1 MQILNQITNA
11 MEDIDTLLDQYFKD
25 LSGENPNGVY
35 DMVIQSVEK
44 PLLLYIMNLAE
55 GNQSN
60 AADILGLNRNTLRKK
75 LKLHKIN
82 T

>member
-1 MQILNQITNA
+1 MSKTNLSN
-11 MEDIDTLLDQYFKD
+11 DIDTLLDQYFTD

-44 PLLLYIMNLAE
+44 PLLLYIMNLSE
-55 GNQSN
+55 GNQSK

-75 LKLHKIN
+75 LKQHKIE

>member
-1 MQILNQITNA
+1 MSKANLPDN
-11 MEDIDTLLDQYFKD
+11 IDTLLDQYFKD
-25 LSGENPNGVY
+25 LSGEKPNGVY
-35 DMVIQSVEK
+35 DMVIHSVEK

-55 GNQSN
+55 GNQSR

-75 LKLHKIN
+75 LKLHKIE

>member
-1 MQILNQITNA
+1 MSKANLSN
-11 MEDIDTLLDQYFKD
+11 DIDTLLDQYFKD
-25 LSGENPNGVY
+25 LSGENPNSVY
-35 DMVIQSVEK
+35 EMVIQSVEK

-55 GNQSN
+55 GNQSK
-60 AADILGLNRNTLRKK
+60 ASDILGLNRNTLRKK

>member
-1 MQILNQITNA
+1 MSKANLSN
-11 MEDIDTLLDQYFKD
+11 DIDTLLDQYFTD

-35 DMVIQSVEK
+35 DMVVHSVEK

-55 GNQSN
+55 GNQSK

-75 LKLHKIN
+75 LKQHKIQ

>member
-1 MQILNQITNA
+1 MSKANLSN
-11 MEDIDTLLDQYFKD
+11 DIDTLLDQYFTD
-25 LSGENPNGVY
+25 LCGENPNSVY

-55 GNQSN
+55 GNQSK

-75 LKLHKIN
+75 LKQHRIE

>member
-1 MQILNQITNA
+1 MSKANLSN
-11 MEDIDTLLDQYFKD
+11 DIDTLLDQYFTD

-35 DMVIQSVEK
+35 DMVVHSVEK
-44 PLLLYIMNLAE
+44 PLLLYIKNLAE
-55 GNQSN
+55 GNQSK

-75 LKLHKIN
+75 LKQHRIE

>member
-1 MQILNQITNA
+1 MSKANLSNNI
-11 MEDIDTLLDQYFKD
+11 DILLDQYFKD

-55 GNQSN
+55 GNQSK

-75 LKLHKIN
+75 LKLYKIE

>member
-1 MQILNQITNA
+1 MGKVNLSN
-11 MEDIDTLLDQYFKD
+11 DIDTLLDEYIKD
-25 LSGENPNGVY
+25 LSGENPKGVY

-55 GNQSN
+55 GNQSK
-60 AADILGLNRNTLRKK
+60 ASDILGLNRNTLRKK
-75 LKLHKIN
+75 LKQHKIE

>member
-1 MQILNQITNA
+1 MSKANLSN
-11 MEDIDTLLDQYFKD
+11 DIDILLDQYFKD

-55 GNQSN
+55 GNQSK
-60 AADILGLNRNTLRKK
+60 ASDILGLNRNTLRKK
-75 LKLHKIN
+75 LKLHKIE

>member
-1 MQILNQITNA
+1 MGKANLSN
-11 MEDIDTLLDQYFKD
+11 DIDTLLDQYFKD
-25 LSGENPNGVY
+25 LSGENPKGVY

-55 GNQSN
+55 GNQSK

-75 LKLHKIN
+75 LKLHKIE

>member
-1 MQILNQITNA
+1 MSKVNLSN
-11 MEDIDTLLDQYFKD
+11 DIDILLDQYFTD
-25 LSGENPNGVY
+25 LSSENPNDVY

-55 GNQSN
+55 GNQSK

-75 LKLHKIN
+75 LKQHKIEA
-82 T
+82 

>member
-1 MQILNQITNA
+1 MMGKANLSN
-11 MEDIDTLLDQYFKD
+11 DIDILLDKYFTD

-55 GNQSN
+55 GNQSR

-75 LKLHKIN
+75 LKQHKIE

>member
-1 MQILNQITNA
+1 MSKANLSN
-11 MEDIDTLLDQYFKD
+11 DIDILLDQYFKD

-55 GNQSN
+55 GNQSK

-75 LKLHKIN
+75 LKLHKIE

>member
-1 MQILNQITNA
+1 MSKARLSN
-11 MEDIDTLLDQYFKD
+11 DIDILWDQYFTD

-35 DMVIQSVEK
+35 GMVIQSVEK
-44 PLLLYIMNLAE
+44 PLLLYVMNFAE
-55 GNQSN
+55 GNQSK

-75 LKLHKIN
+75 LKQHKIE

>member
-1 MQILNQITNA
+1 MSKANLSN
-11 MEDIDTLLDQYFKD
+11 DIDTLLDQYFTD
-25 LSGENPNGVY
+25 LSGENSNGVY
-35 DMVIQSVEK
+35 DMVIESVEK

-55 GNQSN
+55 GNQSK

-75 LKLHKIN
+75 LKQHKIE

>member
-1 MQILNQITNA
+1 
-11 MEDIDTLLDQYFKD
+11 LDQYFKD

-55 GNQSN
+55 GNQSK

-75 LKLHKIN
+75 LKLHKIE

>member
-1 MQILNQITNA
+1 MSKANLSN
-11 MEDIDTLLDQYFKD
+11 DIDTLLDQYFKD
-25 LSGENPNGVY
+25 LSGENPNSVY
-35 DMVIQSVEK
+35 DMVIHSVEK

-60 AADILGLNRNTLRKK
+60 AANILGLNRNTLRKK
-75 LKLHKIN
+75 LKLHKID

>member
-1 MQILNQITNA
+1 MSKANLSN
-11 MEDIDTLLDQYFKD
+11 DIDILLDQYFTD
-25 LSGENPNGVY
+25 LSGENPNAVY

-55 GNQSN
+55 GNQSK
-60 AADILGLNRNTLRKK
+60 ASDILGLNRNTLRKK
-75 LKLHKIN
+75 LKQHKIE

>member
-1 MQILNQITNA
+1 MSKANLSN
-11 MEDIDTLLDQYFKD
+11 DIDTLLDQYFTD

-35 DMVIQSVEK
+35 DMVVHSVEK

-55 GNQSN
+55 GNQSK

-75 LKLHKIN
+75 LKQHKIEA
-82 T
+82 

>member
-1 MQILNQITNA
+1 MSKANLSN
-11 MEDIDTLLDQYFKD
+11 DIDTLLDQYFKD

-55 GNQSN
+55 GNQSK

-75 LKLHKIN
+75 LKLHKIE

>member
-1 MQILNQITNA
+1 MGKAILSN
-11 MEDIDTLLDQYFKD
+11 DIDTLLDQYFKD
-25 LSGENPNGVY
+25 LSGENPKGVY

>member
-1 MQILNQITNA
+1 MSKANLSN
-11 MEDIDTLLDQYFKD
+11 DIDILLDQYIKD

-55 GNQSN
+55 GNQSR
-60 AADILGLNRNTLRKK
+60 ASDILGLNRNTLRKK

>member
-1 MQILNQITNA
+1 MSKADLSN
-11 MEDIDTLLDQYFKD
+11 DIDILLDQYFTD

-35 DMVIQSVEK
+35 DMVIESVEK

-55 GNQSN
+55 GNQSK
-60 AADILGLNRNTLRKK
+60 ASDILGLNRNTLRKK
-75 LKLHKIN
+75 LKQHKIE

>member
-1 MQILNQITNA
+1 MSKANLSN
-11 MEDIDTLLDQYFKD
+11 DIDILLDQYFKD
-25 LSGENPNGVY
+25 LSGENSNGVY
-35 DMVIQSVEK
+35 DMVIQSIEK

-55 GNQSN
+55 GNQSK

-75 LKLHKIN
+75 LKLHKIE

>member
-1 MQILNQITNA
+1 MSKANLSN
-11 MEDIDTLLDQYFKD
+11 DIDILLDQYFQD

-55 GNQSN
+55 GNQSK

-75 LKLHKIN
+75 LKLHKIE

>member
-1 MQILNQITNA
+1 MSKANLSN
-11 MEDIDTLLDQYFKD
+11 DIDILLNQYFKD

-55 GNQSN
+55 GNQSK

-75 LKLHKIN
+75 LKLHKIE

>member
-1 MQILNQITNA
+1 MSKINLSN
-11 MEDIDTLLDQYFKD
+11 DIDTLLDQYFTD
-25 LSGENPNGVY
+25 LSGEHPNGVY

-55 GNQSN
+55 GNQSK

-75 LKLHKIN
+75 LKQHRIE

>member
-1 MQILNQITNA
+1 MSKANLSN
-11 MEDIDTLLDQYFKD
+11 DIDILLDQYFTD

-44 PLLLYIMNLAE
+44 PLLLYVMNFAE
-55 GNQSN
+55 GNQSK

-75 LKLHKIN
+75 LKRHKIE

>member
-1 MQILNQITNA
+1 MSKANLSN
-11 MEDIDTLLDQYFKD
+11 DIDILLDQYFTD

-44 PLLLYIMNLAE
+44 PLLLYIMNLSE
-55 GNQSN
+55 GNQSK

-75 LKLHKIN
+75 LKQHKIE

>member
-1 MQILNQITNA
+1 MSKANISN
-11 MEDIDTLLDQYFKD
+11 DIDILLDQYFTD

-35 DMVIQSVEK
+35 DMVIESVEK
-44 PLLLYIMNLAE
+44 PLLLYIMKLAE
-55 GNQSN
+55 GNQSK

-75 LKLHKIN
+75 LKQHKIE

>member
-1 MQILNQITNA
+1 MSKADLSN
-11 MEDIDTLLDQYFKD
+11 DIDILLDQYFTD

-35 DMVIQSVEK
+35 DMVIESVEK

-55 GNQSN
+55 GNQSK
-60 AADILGLNRNTLRKK
+60 AANILGLNRNTLRKK
-75 LKLHKIN
+75 LKQHKIE

>member
-1 MQILNQITNA
+1 MSKANLSN
-11 MEDIDTLLDQYFKD
+11 DIDTLLDQYFTD

-35 DMVIQSVEK
+35 DMVVHSVEK

-55 GNQSN
+55 GNQSK

-75 LKLHKIN
+75 LKQHKIE

>member
-1 MQILNQITNA
+1 MSKANLSN
-11 MEDIDTLLDQYFKD
+11 DIDTLLDQYFKD
-25 LSGENPNGVY
+25 LSGENPKGVY

>member
-1 MQILNQITNA
+1 MSKANLSN
-11 MEDIDTLLDQYFKD
+11 DIDILLDQYFTD

-35 DMVIQSVEK
+35 GMVIQSVEK
-44 PLLLYIMNLAE
+44 PLLLYVMNFAE
-55 GNQSN
+55 GNQSK

-75 LKLHKIN
+75 LKQHKIE